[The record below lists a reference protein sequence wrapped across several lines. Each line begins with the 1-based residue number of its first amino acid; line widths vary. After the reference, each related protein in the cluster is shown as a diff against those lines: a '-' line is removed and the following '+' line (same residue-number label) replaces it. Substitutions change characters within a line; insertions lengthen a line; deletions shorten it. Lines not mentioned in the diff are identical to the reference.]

1 MATNTQEAGRSYYA
15 TSYAL
20 GWLECA
26 RCVEEKYDP
35 AWIKEATPLLTE
47 GEEVA
52 EGLRRCKM
60 PLDACISCETCG
72 RAACLSIVCGAC
84 GFAPGCK
91 EHHEGHHATCPE
103 GGKS

>member
-1 MATNTQEAGRSYYA
+1 MATNTRAAGRSYYE

-20 GWLECA
+20 GAVECG

-35 AWIKEATPLLTE
+35 AWIEEATPLLME

-52 EGLRRCKM
+52 EGLRRCHM
-60 PLDACISCETCG
+60 PLDACMECETCG

-84 GFAPGCK
+84 GFAPGCE